1 MCVCFFI
8 EKYSNLLPEVK
19 VLAFLKRKSLVELK
33 VSDKDLL

>member
-19 VLAFLKRKSLVELK
+19 VLAFFKKEKFGRTKGK
-33 VSDKDLL
+33 